1 MTSVSVRPDDVR
13 TGSSTGAE
21 PVPDAPGVSHRFVTA
36 RGARFHVAQAGDGE
50 PVLLLHGL
58 AQHWY
63 AWRKVIPELAGQYRL
78 YCLDLRGCGWSEGTR
93 RGYGTRAQAQDVLA
107 VMDALGLERVALI
120 GHDNGGWLGFALC
133 LLAPDRFSG
142 FVALNVTHPWPGQAT
157 LIRNAWRFWFT
168 ALWEYPWAG
177 RLVLRRWPGFT
188 RFLLRRWAGRP
199 YRWDPADLE
208 EFVRASRTRPGAH
221 AIQQT
226 LWQFVLRDIPALVA
240 GRHRRSQ
247 LAVPTLI
254 VSGEKDPVSRPVPSR
269 RLVARADDLEIALV
283 PGWHLLP
290 ETAPRIVAAAA
301 REHFGRHS

>member
-1 MTSVSVRPDDVR
+1 MTSVSIRQDGVWAGPR
-13 TGSSTGAE
+13 TGAG

-36 RGARFHVAQAGDGE
+36 RGARFHVAEAGDGD

-78 YCLDLRGCGWSEGTR
+78 YCLDLRGCGWSEATR
-93 RGYGTRAQAQDVLA
+93 RGYGTAAQARDVLA

-120 GHDNGGWLGFALC
+120 GHDSGGWLGFALG
-133 LLAPDRFSG
+133 LLAPQRFSG
-142 FVALNVTHPWPGQAT
+142 FVALNVTHPWPGQGT
-157 LIRNAWRFWFT
+157 LIRTAWRFWFT

-188 RFLLRRWAGRP
+188 RFLLRHWAGRS

-208 EFVRASRTRPGAH
+208 AFVRASRTRPGAR
-221 AIQQT
+221 AVQQT
-226 LWQFVLRDIPALVA
+226 LWQFVLRDIPALA
-240 GRHRRSQ
+240 LGRHGRGHLS
-247 LAVPTLI
+247 VPTLLL
-254 VSGEKDPVSRPVPSR
+254 SGEKDPVSRPAPSR
-269 RLVARADDLEIALV
+269 RMATRAGDLEIALV

-301 REHFGRHS
+301 REHFGRC